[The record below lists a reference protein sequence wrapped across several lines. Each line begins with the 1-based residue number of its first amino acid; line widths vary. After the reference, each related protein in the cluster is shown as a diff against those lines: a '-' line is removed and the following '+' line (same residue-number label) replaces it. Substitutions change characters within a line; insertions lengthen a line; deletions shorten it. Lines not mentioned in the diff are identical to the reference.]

1 MRCVCVWPIW
11 RCPISILS
19 WSISLVAAC
28 SRSSLY
34 LSLLYVFLC
43 IAALKT
49 CDVVIEGTVSTG
61 EQYAMHTETQNC
73 TALPQEG
80 YYILYASTQVI
91 NGTLNTAAKVL
102 GIPANMWVARSS
114 LLQPGCIYMVSYKP
128 AAGVGNENS
137 DYCSLST
144 VVY

>member
-1 MRCVCVWPIW
+1 MCPSFYEVCVCVAIVTL
-11 RCPISILS
+11 SHQYTIL
-19 WSISLVAAC
+19 IYLAC
-28 SRSSLY
+28 CIRSRWSLY

-43 IAALKT
+43 TAALKT

-61 EQYAMHTETQNC
+61 EQYGMHTETQNC

-102 GIPANMWVARSS
+102 GIPANM
-114 LLQPGCIYMVSYKP
+114 
-128 AAGVGNENS
+128 
-137 DYCSLST
+137 
-144 VVY
+144 